1 MKLADTFIRH
11 VVANGKVQKHSDGGG
26 LFLYVTPTGKKSW
39 RLAYRFAGRQ
49 KLISLGPY
57 PSVSLREARE
67 KREDAKKLLR
77 EHIDPSQARRQ
88 AREAAAEAARNSF
101 EDVAR
106 EWYVKYSTKWVPSYR
121 KTVIR
126 ILEENLFPYVGKRPI
141 NAITSRELLTVLR
154 RVEER
159 DALTIA
165 HKALR
170 DTGRIFRYA
179 VVTGRAEHDIAADLR
194 GALAPAAN
202 GHHAAI
208 TDPAGV
214 GELLRNIYAYEGNF
228 FISRALRL
236 APLVFVRGNELIRA
250 EWAEV
255 NLEAAEWRIPAER
268 MKMRQIHI
276 VPLSRQALMIFQ
288 ELHEKSG
295 DGRFVFPGSRAG
307 NDGPMYRGGPLRV
320 LRQIGCAT
328 GEHTFHGFRSMAS
341 TLLNELGYNSDWI
354 ERQLAHCERNGVRA
368 AYNYAEYLPERRRM
382 VQEYADYLDNLR
394 LASGSAGVEKHII
407 KPEDVFRA
415 MNTDVAIGKIDEHAQ
430 ITENDTGWSEA
441 YREKLRA
448 AGYDGMDILQAWYG

>member
-1 MKLADTFIRH
+1 MKLTDTFIRH
-11 VVANGKVQKHSDGGG
+11 VTANGKVQKHSDGGG

-77 EHIDPSQARRQ
+77 EHIDPSEARRQ

-106 EWYVKYSTKWVPSYR
+106 EWYVKYSPKWVPSYR
-121 KTVIR
+121 KAVIR
-126 ILEENLFPYVGKRPI
+126 ILEENLFPHMGKRPI
-141 NAITSRELLTVLR
+141 NAITPRELLTVLR

-159 DALTIA
+159 GALTIA

-194 GALAPAAN
+194 GALAPTVN

-208 TDPAGV
+208 TDPVAV
-214 GELLRNIYAYEGNF
+214 GELLRKIYAYEGNF

-250 EWAEV
+250 EWTEV

-276 VPLSRQALMIFQ
+276 VPLSRQALTIFH
-288 ELHEKSG
+288 ELYEKSG
-295 DGRFVFPGSRAG
+295 KGRFVFPGSRAG

-382 VQEYADYLDNLR
+382 VQDYADYLDRLR
-394 LASGSAGVEKHII
+394 LASDSAGTEKQADET
-407 KPEDVFRA
+407 EDIFRE
-415 MNTDVAIGKIDEHAQ
+415 MNTNIAIGKIDEHAQ
-430 ITENDTGWSEA
+430 ITEKDTGWSEA

>member
-1 MKLADTFIRH
+1 MKLAATFIRH

-26 LFLYVTPTGKKSW
+26 LFLYVTSAGKKSW

-394 LASGSAGVEKHII
+394 LASGSAGGEKHTGAS
-407 KPEDVFRA
+407 EDVFRA

>member
-1 MKLADTFIRH
+1 MKLTDTFIRH
-11 VVANGKVQKHSDGGG
+11 VTANGKVQKHSDGGG

-106 EWYVKYSTKWVPSYR
+106 EWYVKYSPKWVPSYR

-255 NLEAAEWRIPAER
+255 NLEAEEWRIPAER

-276 VPLSRQALMIFQ
+276 VPLSRQALAIFH
-288 ELHEKSG
+288 ELYEKSG
-295 DGRFVFPGSRAG
+295 KGRFVFPGSRAG
-307 NDGPMYRGGPLRV
+307 NEGPMYRGGPLRV

-382 VQEYADYLDNLR
+382 VQEYADYLDGLR
-394 LASGSAGVEKHII
+394 FTSDSAGVEKHII

-415 MNTDVAIGKIDEHAQ
+415 MNTDVAIGKIEERAQ
-430 ITENDTGWSEA
+430 ITENDTGWSDA

>member
-1 MKLADTFIRH
+1 MKLTDTFIRH
-11 VVANGKVQKHSDGGG
+11 VTANGKVQKYSDGGG

-39 RLAYRFAGRQ
+39 RLAYRFAGKQ
-49 KLISLGPY
+49 KLLSFGPY
-57 PSVSLREARE
+57 PSVGLREARD
-67 KREDAKKLLR
+67 KREEVKKLLR
-77 EHIDPSQARRQ
+77 ENIDPSEARRQ
-88 AREAAAEAARNSF
+88 AKEAAAEAARNSF

-106 EWYVKYSTKWVPSYR
+106 EWFAKYSSQWTLAYKQA
-121 KTVIR
+121 VIR
-126 ILEENLFPYVGKRPI
+126 ILEENLFTHIGKRPI
-141 NAITSRELLTVLR
+141 NAITPKELLAVIR

-159 DALTIA
+159 GALTIA

-179 VVTGRAEHDIAADLR
+179 VITGRAEHDIAADLR
-194 GALAPAAN
+194 GALAPTVN

-208 TDPAGV
+208 IEPAAV
-214 GELLRNIYAYEGNF
+214 GELLRKIYAYDGNF

-236 APLVFVRGNELIRA
+236 APLVFVRANELLRA
-250 EWAEV
+250 EWSEL

-268 MKMRQIHI
+268 MKMKQIHI
-276 VPLSRQALMIFQ
+276 VPLSRQALTIFQ
-288 ELHEKSG
+288 ELYEKSG
-295 DGRFVFPGSRAG
+295 EGQFVFPGNRAG

-341 TLLNELGYNSDWI
+341 TLLNELGYNADWI

-394 LASGSAGVEKHII
+394 LASDSAGAEKRTG
-407 KPEDVFRA
+407 KPEDVFRE
-415 MNTDVAIGKIDEHAQ
+415 MDTSVAIGKIDEHSQ
-430 ITENDTGWSEA
+430 ITEKDTGWSEA

>member
-1 MKLADTFIRH
+1 MKLTDTFIRH
-11 VVANGKVQKHSDGGG
+11 VTANGKVQKHSDGGG

-106 EWYVKYSTKWVPSYR
+106 EWYAKYSPKWVPSYR

-255 NLEAAEWRIPAER
+255 NLEAEEWRIPADR
-268 MKMRQIHI
+268 MKMKQIHI

-382 VQEYADYLDNLR
+382 VQEYADYLDGLR
-394 LASGSAGVEKHII
+394 FTSDSAGVEKHII

-415 MNTDVAIGKIDEHAQ
+415 MNTDVAIGKIEERAQ
-430 ITENDTGWSEA
+430 ITEPITKSV
-441 YREKLRA
+441 
-448 AGYDGMDILQAWYG
+448 

>member
-1 MKLADTFIRH
+1 MKLSDTFIRH
-11 VVANGKVQKHSDGGG
+11 VTANGKVQKHSDGGG
-26 LFLYVTPTGKKSW
+26 LFLYVTSAGKKSW

-394 LASGSAGVEKHII
+394 LASGSAGGEKHTGAS
-407 KPEDVFRA
+407 EDVFRA